1 MFELKRLSPGAIP
14 GALALAERYRLL
26 NEPSEAESIC
36 LDVLQIEPDNE
47 QALVTMLLAQTDQF
61 ADGTASTKMAEAEQA
76 ARRIGDEF
84 KRLYYSGL
92 IRERRAKAQMRSAH
106 ASTNDSVREWL
117 REAMSFYERA
127 EAIRP
132 TGHDEP
138 LLRWNACARALNS
151 LGAPAPDTQDYQP
164 LLSE

>member
-1 MFELKRLSPGAIP
+1 MVELKRLSPDAVDGAV
-14 GALALAERYRLL
+14 ALAERYRLL

-36 LDVLQIEPDNE
+36 LDVLQVDPKNE

-76 ARRIGDEF
+76 ARRIGDEY

-92 IRERRAKAQMRSAH
+92 IRERRAKAQRATAH
-106 ASTNDSVREWL
+106 HATNDSVREWL
-117 REAMSFYERA
+117 YEAMSYYERA

-132 TGHDEP
+132 SGHDEA
-138 LLRWNACARALNS
+138 LLRWNACVRALNS
-151 LGAPAPDTQDYQP
+151 LPAREPDTQDYQP
-164 LLSE
+164 LQSE

>member
-1 MFELKRLSPGAIP
+1 MFELKRLSADALPR
-14 GALALAERYRLL
+14 ALALAERYRLL

-36 LDVLQIEPDNE
+36 LDVLQIDPDNE

-76 ARRIGDEF
+76 ARRIADEY
-84 KRLYYSGL
+84 KRLYYLGL
-92 IRERRAKAQMRSAH
+92 IRERRAKAQMASAH
-106 ASTNDSVREWL
+106 GATNDSVREWL
-117 REAMSFYERA
+117 LEAMSFYERA

-132 TGHDEP
+132 AGHDEP

-151 LGAPAPDTQDYQP
+151 LPAREPDTQDYQP
-164 LLSE
+164 VISE

>member
-1 MFELKRLSPGAIP
+1 MFELKRLSAGAIP

>member
-1 MFELKRLSPGAIP
+1 MFELKQLSRDAVPR
-14 GALALAERYRLL
+14 ALALAERYRLL

-36 LDVLQIEPDNE
+36 LDVLRVEPESE

-61 ADGTASTKMAEAEQA
+61 ADGTASTKMADAEQA
-76 ARRIGDEF
+76 ARRIGDEY

-92 IRERRAKAQMRSAH
+92 IRERRAKTQLRSTH
-106 ASTNDSVREWL
+106 ADIDSVREWF

-132 TGHDEP
+132 AGHDEA
-138 LLRWNACARALNS
+138 LLRWNACARALDS
-151 LGAPAPDTQDYQP
+151 LPAQEPDTQDFQP
-164 LLSE
+164 VLSE

>member
-1 MFELKRLSPGAIP
+1 MYELKRLSADAVP

-36 LDVLQIEPDNE
+36 LDVLQVDPHNE

-84 KRLYYSGL
+84 KRLYYSGI
-92 IRERRAKAQMRSAH
+92 IRERRAKEQLRSAH
-106 ASTNDSVREWL
+106 AATNDSVREWL
-117 REAMSFYERA
+117 REAMDFYERA
-127 EAIRP
+127 ETIRP
-132 TGHDEP
+132 PGHDEP
-138 LLRWNACARALNS
+138 LLRWNACARALMA
-151 LGAPAPDTQDYQP
+151 LPAPEPDTQDYQP
-164 LLSE
+164 VLSE

>member
-1 MFELKRLSPGAIP
+1 MFELKRLSVDAVP

-36 LDVLQIEPDNE
+36 LDVLQIDPDNE

-61 ADGTASTKMAEAEQA
+61 ADGIASTKMAEAEQA
-76 ARRIGDEF
+76 ARRIGDEY

-92 IRERRAKAQMRSAH
+92 IRERRAKAKMASAH
-106 ASTNDSVREWL
+106 GATNDSVREWL
-117 REAMSFYERA
+117 HEAMSFYERA

-132 TGHDEP
+132 AGHDEP
-138 LLRWNACARALNS
+138 LLRWNACARTLNS
-151 LGAPAPDTQDYQP
+151 LPAREPDTQDYQP